1 MAMFYVLRV
10 FFKEKNTYVELT
22 QINRPMEG
30 NHENMKMHKI
40 QGQESVW
47 KRHVIHTVG
56 KRQLNNYLGNK
67 LEFLYYK
74 TF

>member
-1 MAMFYVLRV
+1 
-10 FFKEKNTYVELT
+10 
-22 QINRPMEG
+22 MEG

-67 LEFLYYK
+67 LEYLYYK
-74 TF
+74 IF